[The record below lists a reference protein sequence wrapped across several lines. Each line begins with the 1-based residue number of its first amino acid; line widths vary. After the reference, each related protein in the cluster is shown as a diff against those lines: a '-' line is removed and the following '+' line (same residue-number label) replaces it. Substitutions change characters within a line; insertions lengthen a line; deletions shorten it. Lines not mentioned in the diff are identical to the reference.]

1 MSNAKVNQIT
11 DLAAYRGMSVVV
23 QHQDGKVHPVSLEL
37 IGEAKRLAQK
47 AGSPLYAVI
56 LGNKLDEALLEPIA
70 HYGADRIFYYEHEL
84 LENFS
89 TEAYTKVVCDFIRK
103 QKPEVVLFG
112 ATSFGRDFAPRVA
125 ARIGTGLT
133 ADCTALEFDEQ
144 DRKILQTRPA
154 FGGNLMATIIC
165 PTNRPQMATVRPGV
179 MRQTECVEPKSPI
192 EKIHPELTEQ
202 DILAK
207 TLKIVVDKVKTVSL
221 TEAEIIVSGGRG
233 VGDQSGFELLQKL
246 ADALGGTVGA
256 SRAAVE
262 SGWVEPARQV
272 GQTGQ
277 TVRPK
282 IYLACGISGAVQHI
296 AGMSESDCIIA
307 INKNPKAPIMQL
319 AHLAV
324 EGDLHKVIPELIS
337 QLESAKATGLCQLG

>member
-23 QHQDGKVHPVSLEL
+23 QHQQGKIHPVSLEL

-56 LGNKLDEALLEPIA
+56 LGNKLGESLDALA
-70 HYGADRIFYYEHEL
+70 HFGVDTIFYYEHEL
-84 LENFS
+84 LENYS
-89 TEAYTKVVCDFIRK
+89 TEAYTKVVCEFIQQ

-165 PTNRPQMATVRPGV
+165 PINRPQMATVRPGV
-179 MRQTECVEPKSPI
+179 MRQTECIEPKSRI
-192 EKIHPELTEQ
+192 ETINPQLSEQ
-202 DILAK
+202 EILAK
-207 TLKIVVDKVKTVSL
+207 TLQIVVDKVKAVSL
-221 TEAEIIVSGGRG
+221 TDAEIIVSGGRG
-233 VGDQSGFELLQKL
+233 VGDESGFALLQKL
-246 ADALGGTVGA
+246 ADSLGGTVGA

-262 SGWVEPARQV
+262 SGWAEPARQV

-282 IYLACGISGAVQHI
+282 LYLACGISGAVQHI

-319 AHLAV
+319 AHLAI

-337 QLESAKATGLCQLG
+337 QIESAKESGLCQLG

>member
-1 MSNAKVNQIT
+1 MSNARVNEIA
-11 DLAAYRGMSVVV
+11 DLSAYSGMSVFV
-23 QHQDGKVHPVSLEL
+23 QHQNGKIHPVSIEL
-37 IGEAKRLAQK
+37 IGEAKRLALQ
-47 AGSPLYAVI
+47 ANAPLYAVI
-56 LGNKLDEALLEPIA
+56 LGYKIDELVDIIS
-70 HYGADRIFYYEHEL
+70 HYGVDRIFHYEHEL
-84 LENFS
+84 LKEYS
-89 TEAYTKVVCDFIRK
+89 TDAYTKVVSEFIQT

-144 DRKILQTRPA
+144 DKKIFQTRPA

-165 PTNRPQMATVRPGV
+165 PANRPQMATVRPGV
-179 MRQTECVEPKSPI
+179 MRKPECVEAQSAIVKIIPKLS
-192 EKIHPELTEQ
+192 EAE
-202 DILAK
+202 ILAK
-207 TLKIVVDKVKTVSL
+207 TVKIVVDKVKTVSL
-221 TEAEIIVSGGRG
+221 VDADIIVSGGRG
-233 VGDQSGFELLQKL
+233 LGDGSGFDLLQKL

-262 SGWVEPARQV
+262 SGWIQPSRQV

-282 IYLACGISGAVQHI
+282 LYFACGISGAVQHV

-337 QLESAKATGLCQLG
+337 QIELAKADGRCQFN

>member
-11 DLAAYRGMSVVV
+11 DLAAYRGMSVIV
-23 QHQDGKVHPVSLEL
+23 QHQQGKIQPVSLEL

-56 LGNKLDEALLEPIA
+56 LGSRIEAMLDGIA
-70 HYGADRIFYYEHEL
+70 HYGVDKIFYYEHEL
-84 LENFS
+84 LENYS
-89 TEAYTKVVCDFIRK
+89 TDAYTKVVCDFIRS

-112 ATSFGRDFAPRVA
+112 ATAFGRDFAPRVA
-125 ARIGTGLT
+125 ARMGTGLT

-165 PTNRPQMATVRPGV
+165 PNNRPQMATVRPGV
-179 MRQTECVEPKSPI
+179 MRQTDCVEQKSEI
-192 EKIHPELTEQ
+192 EKIRPELTEVE
-202 DILAK
+202 ILAK
-207 TLKIVVDKVKTVSL
+207 TLKIVVDKMKTVSL
-221 TEAEIIVSGGRG
+221 SEAEIIVSGGRG
-233 VGDQSGFELLQKL
+233 LGDGTGFSLLQKL
-246 ADALGGTVGA
+246 ADSLGGTIGA
-256 SRAAVE
+256 SRAAIE
-262 SGWVEPARQV
+262 SGWVEPSRQV

-282 IYLACGISGAVQHI
+282 LYIACGISGAVQHV

-319 AHLAV
+319 AHLAI

-337 QLESAKATGLCQLG
+337 QIEAAKTSGLCQLG